1 MIGQCRATINKHIL
15 ISGSSVCAYSF
26 IIGTYSVL
34 VINIPTSFH
43 ITSTLYQRQDREEN
57 KQVHACSELWSVAR
71 FSLAHEEAGGPGER
85 KRQGRR
91 HVTGDATA
99 WWRHRPAGSRHHWP
113 QRQPLRPRFFF
124 TGGNRAV
131 YRGYRCYRWG
141 TVTVPSGSNR
151 SQNSNLN
158 LN

>member
-99 WWRHRPAGSRHHWP
+99 
-113 QRQPLRPRFFF
+113 
-124 TGGNRAV
+124 
-131 YRGYRCYRWG
+131 RGFASSLTAASHAAAAATLPIAPPTSYLYVG
-141 TVTVPSGSNR
+141 
-151 SQNSNLN
+151 LE
-158 LN
+158 